1 MERTAMYC
9 DQCQEAASGTACTR
23 LGMCG
28 IDVTTANLRDLLV
41 FATDGLAAILAQR
54 REEKAPESAEGNR
67 LVIENMA
74 MCNVNVNFDPVA
86 YRRRLN
92 DTFALSR
99 TLRAEVQKSEEL
111 PEAAN
116 FELAEEEYDKTH
128 RPISE
133 DADIRGLRGLITY
146 AIEGISSYLMNAIR
160 LGKDDEEIHAFIQTS
175 LAKTVNDKI
184 RGGELIA
191 NVLEAGRYGIKAMNL
206 LREAKEERFGAP
218 EAIEVDRGI
227 RSNPGILVVGDNL
240 LDLELI
246 LKQSEGKGVDIYTYS
261 DLISAH
267 AYPELMR
274 YSHFAGN
281 YGGAWWKQ
289 KEDFENF
296 RGPILV
302 TSDELTVP
310 RNTYSKRLFTT
321 GLAGYPKCEHIEG
334 EGENKDFS
342 KIIELAQTC
351 ETPDAI
357 ISGTV
362 MTGYGYDE
370 LQQFADTLSSALSSK
385 EVRKLVV
392 MTGTDGRARNRTYYT
407 DFVKALPDDTVI
419 LTSGTI
425 KYRFME
431 QELGECEGIPRMIDA
446 GDAADLNNISDLLLT
461 IQDKMNLTEIG
472 QLPVYFNV
480 SWYDSKSIINILE
493 LLYIGMKNIHLG
505 PCSLTFLSRGIRE
518 VFVNYFGLKTIGDV
532 DEDIRGSF
540 GDRGDSVTADMLM
553 GDIVADYPE
562 LIPVMLSMG
571 LHCIGCGVSQMETLK
586 EACEVHGLDAYD
598 VLEVLND
605 ELKHPEEEDED

>member
-111 PEAAN
+111 LEAAN

-146 AIEGISSYLMNAIR
+146 AIEGISSYLLNAIR

-227 RSNPGILVVGDNL
+227 RSNPGVLVVGDNL

>member
-111 PEAAN
+111 LETAN

-146 AIEGISSYLMNAIR
+146 AIEGISSYLLNAIR

-227 RSNPGILVVGDNL
+227 RSNPGVLVVGDNL